1 MNAVYGRV
9 CKGLFWVHTLK
20 LYLDLLGTLSL
31 HLHALVLLV
40 VVVMVRA
47 PLFLVISL
55 RFI

>member
-9 CKGLFWVHTLK
+9 CKALFWVHTLK

-31 HLHALVLLV
+31 HLHALVLVV

-47 PLFLVISL
+47 PLFLVGSL
-55 RFI
+55 GFI